1 MFGKLFKKLIPKR
14 FKVTSA
20 KRVPG
25 NGHLSEKI
33 VWAMSAKGAAMDA
46 EPAGRS
52 KIVKAVPIH
61 VDFDDRTGKYTAI
74 YAVTD
79 ANNTSYSVTVE
90 EL

>member
-1 MFGKLFKKLIPKR
+1 MFGRMFKKIIPKR
-14 FKVTSA
+14 FRVTSA

-25 NGHLSEKI
+25 NGKQVSHI
-33 VWAMSAKGAAMDA
+33 VWAMSAKNAAMDA

-52 KIVKAVPIH
+52 EIVKAVPIQ
-61 VDFDDRTGKYTAI
+61 VDEDEQTGKYTAI

-79 ANNTSYSVTVE
+79 KNNTSYTVTVE